1 MHHADFYLNCFEAV
15 ESEVFRREIS
25 DLIAQIAGIEYLLI
39 DEETKLHQ
47 FQKELGWNCIYYGLA
62 RGF

>member
-1 MHHADFYLNCFEAV
+1 
-15 ESEVFRREIS
+15 
-25 DLIAQIAGIEYLLI
+25 LI

-47 FQKELGWNCIYYGLA
+47 FQKELGWNSVYYGLD

>member
-1 MHHADFYLNCFEAV
+1 LTPEHLQDF
-15 ESEVFRREIS
+15 
-25 DLIAQIAGIEYLLI
+25 AQIAGIEYLLI

-47 FQKELGWNCIYYGLA
+47 FQKELGWNSVYYGLD